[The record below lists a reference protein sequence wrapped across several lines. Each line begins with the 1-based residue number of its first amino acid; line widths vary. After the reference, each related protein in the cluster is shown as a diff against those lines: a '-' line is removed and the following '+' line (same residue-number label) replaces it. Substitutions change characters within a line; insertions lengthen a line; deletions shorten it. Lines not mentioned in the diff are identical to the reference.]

1 MHVDPIVMLLTT
13 TLFYTVTLSIHGWYL
28 REYLVK
34 MLTGLFLMEASCST
48 LYSRLYGKVLYTKK
62 LVILLTDEHQYGSM
76 PLILSWSG
84 L

>member
-1 MHVDPIVMLLTT
+1 MHVNPIAMLLTT

-34 MLTGLFLMEASCST
+34 MLTGLFLMEASYST
-48 LYSRLYGKVLYTKK
+48 LYPRLYGRVLYSKK